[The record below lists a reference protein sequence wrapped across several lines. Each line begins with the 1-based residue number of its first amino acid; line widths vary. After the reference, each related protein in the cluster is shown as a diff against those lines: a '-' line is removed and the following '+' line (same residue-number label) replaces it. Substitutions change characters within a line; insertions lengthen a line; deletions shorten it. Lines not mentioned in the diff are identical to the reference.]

1 MPVAADLPLTDH
13 TLIRSILCSAYG
25 SFARFKLRFFALP
38 FCHIVYHKIFPFS
51 IDFSMHFY

>member
-25 SFARFKLRFFALP
+25 SFARVKRTFAIRFAT
-38 FCHIVYHKIFPFS
+38 CS
-51 IDFSMHFY
+51 